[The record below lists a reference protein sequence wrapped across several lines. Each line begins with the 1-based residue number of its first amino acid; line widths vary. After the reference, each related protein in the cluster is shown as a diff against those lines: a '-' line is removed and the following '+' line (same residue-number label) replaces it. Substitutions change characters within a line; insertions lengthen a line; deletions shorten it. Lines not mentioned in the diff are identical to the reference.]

1 MSSPF
6 SSRRTQRSQLLQVA
20 EYTSTAASV
29 VGVVISALSQQVV
42 YVAAPLS
49 LSLCLNLV
57 NRRRFEQ
64 QAEQRL
70 NGAIS
75 HLDRQMLE
83 LPSANYTD
91 LTQQVAQIYEQLTAL
106 EQGQTATTTNL
117 AELQTRFSQ
126 LNAQLAAI
134 QERQNQAATS
144 QTALEA
150 QLTQVREAAA
160 FEASQTAQSLTNSA
174 EQIVQITEQLITLR
188 QRQTDEITA
197 QTEVQLSQHQQLT
210 ALQQHQSATTTN
222 LAELQARFS
231 QLDAQL
237 AAVQERHNQTASQTE
252 VDAQISQV
260 REWLA
265 QEIQAIR
272 QQIQATPNSDGLE
285 ALQQSLLRLEEP
297 IAHLQERLTAVEAIQ
312 TSGFSELDVEDRL
325 PAIAP
330 QVSEE
335 IAPLPILREPEITD
349 LTTDLEIE
357 IEPQVP
363 DVPADKEPDN
373 LEALALNLGIDFGTS
388 FTKVCFRDV
397 ARDRSEIVTFAD
409 EMTDLEEALLP
420 TKIGI
425 LLDGTLM
432 TGTALEWQRNED
444 QVQTTVEFIKMRL
457 AEFDLPQ
464 SSGSWQLETLPSGV
478 SDAETVENLCAYY
491 LSRVIIRAQDWIRRN
506 KPDLIINQKIDW
518 SANVGVPVEYCDS
531 PAIARFKKALSLAWL
546 LSNQP
551 QTELMTLQNLHDR
564 LKPLRATLEE
574 TAIDCHAIPKLRL
587 KCRR

>member
-1 MSSPF
+1 M
-6 SSRRTQRSQLLQVA
+6 
-20 EYTSTAASV
+20 
-29 VGVVISALSQQVV
+29 
-42 YVAAPLS
+42 
-49 LSLCLNLV
+49 
-57 NRRRFEQ
+57 
-64 QAEQRL
+64 
-70 NGAIS
+70 
-75 HLDRQMLE
+75 
-83 LPSANYTD
+83 
-91 LTQQVAQIYEQLTAL
+91 
-106 EQGQTATTTNL
+106 
-117 AELQTRFSQ
+117 
-126 LNAQLAAI
+126 
-134 QERQNQAATS
+134 
-144 QTALEA
+144 
-150 QLTQVREAAA
+150 
-160 FEASQTAQSLTNSA
+160 
-174 EQIVQITEQLITLR
+174 
-188 QRQTDEITA
+188 
-197 QTEVQLSQHQQLT
+197 
-210 ALQQHQSATTTN
+210 
-222 LAELQARFS
+222 QARFS

-409 EMTDLEEALLP
+409 EMTDLEGVRP
-420 TKIGI
+420 
-425 LLDGTLM
+425 LLDTRWLQSIFGK
-432 TGTALEWQRNED
+432 AF
-444 QVQTTVEFIKMRL
+444 EFL
-457 AEFDLPQ
+457 
-464 SSGSWQLETLPSGV
+464 
-478 SDAETVENLCAYY
+478 
-491 LSRVIIRAQDWIRRN
+491 
-506 KPDLIINQKIDW
+506 
-518 SANVGVPVEYCDS
+518 
-531 PAIARFKKALSLAWL
+531 
-546 LSNQP
+546 
-551 QTELMTLQNLHDR
+551 
-564 LKPLRATLEE
+564 
-574 TAIDCHAIPKLRL
+574 
-587 KCRR
+587 